1 MTNFVSSLPYTCK
14 LSKCACG
21 KGRVPDIIFSTV
33 EPPPN
38 APITGQFQFFI
49 QFPYQSSFL

>member
-1 MTNFVSSLPYTCK
+1 MIFSEYVINISSLPYTCK

-21 KGRVPDIIFSTV
+21 KATCKGRVPDIIFSTV

-38 APITGQFQFFI
+38 APITGI
-49 QFPYQSSFL
+49 DN

>member
-1 MTNFVSSLPYTCK
+1 MLFSLPYSCK

-38 APITGQFQFFI
+38 IPITGHTRVNFI
-49 QFPYQSSFL
+49 TIKLRVAIQ